1 MQPIPIGIDTALKD
15 KNLHAD
21 ATMSHNHHSISIHFA
36 RGVIKAALAK
46 GLCEKTLLENCGIS
60 KGLLNNPD
68 VRITPMQLSKL
79 MQSVWLN
86 ADDDYL
92 CLGSQPSRHGVF
104 SLMAKQVL
112 PSGNLRQVY
121 RRGVKF
127 YNLVAAAT
135 ELRFEEDSE
144 HARFYLKLTA
154 PELDPDHVLS
164 DFLLLLW
171 HRFPSWLI
179 GQKIPLTKICF
190 THSKPAHF
198 EEYRLM
204 FPCEALY
211 DQPENYFEFDRS
223 ILNVPVVQTQQNLSA
238 YLRRC
243 PLDWFKRQSYYPVYT
258 RKVMDYLEVTENMAE
273 TSMEGIAN
281 QIHTTT
287 RTLRRKLLE
296 EGTSFQELKDSVRR
310 DEAIHFLSQPDIPIS
325 QIARMLGFTEAA
337 AFTRAFKHWTGIS
350 PSMYRRSKE

>member
-1 MQPIPIGIDTALKD
+1 
-15 KNLHAD
+15 
-21 ATMSHNHHSISIHFA
+21 MSHKHHSISIHFA
-36 RGVIKAALAK
+36 RSVIRAANK
-46 GLCEKTLLENCGIS
+46 QGLDEQQLLLDAGLS
-60 KGLLNNPD
+60 QGLLQNSD
-68 VRITPMQLSKL
+68 VRITPQQLSRL
-79 MQSVWLN
+79 MQSVWHN
-86 ADDDYL
+86 ADDEYL

-112 PSGNLRQVY
+112 PSRNLRQVY
-121 RRGVKF
+121 RRGSRF

-135 ELRFEEDSE
+135 EMRFEESEDS
-144 HARFYLKLTA
+144 ARFYLKLA
-154 PELDPDHVLS
+154 QPELDPDHTLT

-179 GQKIPLTKICF
+179 GQKIPLRKVCF
-190 THSKPAHF
+190 SHAKPSHY

-211 DQPENYFEFDRS
+211 AQPENYFEFDRGV
-223 ILNVPVVQTQQNLSA
+223 LNFPVVQTQQNLSA

-258 RKVMDYLEVTENMAE
+258 RKVMDYLESTEDMSEA
-273 TSMEGIAN
+273 TMDGIAN

-325 QIARMLGFTEAA
+325 QIARILGFTEAA

-350 PSMYRRSKE
+350 PSMYRKSK

>member
-1 MQPIPIGIDTALKD
+1 
-15 KNLHAD
+15 
-21 ATMSHNHHSISIHFA
+21 MSHKHHSISIHFA
-36 RGVIKAALAK
+36 QAVISAARKHELDEQQLLQDA
-46 GLCEKTLLENCGIS
+46 GLSKELLQNTE
-60 KGLLNNPD
+60 
-68 VRITPMQLSKL
+68 VRITPQQLSRL
-79 MQSVWLN
+79 MQSVWRH
-86 ADDDYL
+86 ADDEYL

-121 RRGVKF
+121 RHGARF

-135 ELRFEEDSE
+135 ELRFEESDDS
-144 HARFYLKLTA
+144 ARFYLKLA
-154 PELDPDHVLS
+154 QPELDPNHTLV

-179 GQKIPLTKICF
+179 GQRIPLRKICF
-190 THSKPAHF
+190 THSKPAHY

-211 DQPENYFEFDRS
+211 DQPENYFEFDRE
-223 ILNVPVVQTQQNLSA
+223 ILNAPVVQTQQNLSA

-258 RKVMDYLEVTENMAE
+258 RKVMDYLENTEEMSE

-325 QIARMLGFTEAA
+325 QIARLLGFTEAA
-337 AFTRAFKHWTGIS
+337 AFTRAFKHWTGLS
-350 PSMYRRSKE
+350 PSMYRKSK